1 MLKRLRSVGLGQ
13 YLGRRSSK
21 PMSGVRGGWGVGK
34 GTHKRG
40 ERAHCSSSFYLVRV
54 LFFFFFLLCCGQV
67 HTNGIDGEC
76 GQP

>member
-1 MLKRLRSVGLGQ
+1 MNPPVFKRLRSVGLGQ

-40 ERAHCSSSFYLVRV
+40 EKAHCSSSFYLVGA
-54 LFFFFFLLCCGQV
+54 FFFLCCGQV
-67 HTNGIDGEC
+67 HTNGIDGER